1 MFRGPAR
8 RFSNRSRFV
17 TEMFHQFDLNQRHMN
32 HIFYYLHKFL
42 RAPRIKGLI
51 LVDDLFVRNLDIQSF
66 MCGPPMKF
74 LKYHLITFH

>member
-1 MFRGPAR
+1 
-8 RFSNRSRFV
+8 
-17 TEMFHQFDLNQRHMN
+17 MN